1 MAFRSPGFGGL
12 GFGVWI
18 WVSGFRGVWGLVL
31 HRRIRWF
38 ARGLLARRRVLR
50 FGVLVLGSSEL
61 GVSFVLCFIFRAV
74 GFRVLCW
81 VLGSS

>member
-1 MAFRSPGFGGL
+1 MD
-12 GFGVWI
+12 
-18 WVSGFRGVWGLVL
+18 
-31 HRRIRWF
+31 
-38 ARGLLARRRVLR
+38 GLLLR
-50 FGVLVLGSSEL
+50 MLLAADGCCRIGRLLALLITPAVEVASVFGVLVLGLSEL

>member
-1 MAFRSPGFGGL
+1 MVLSRSGC
-12 GFGVWI
+12 
-18 WVSGFRGVWGLVL
+18 S
-31 HRRIRWF
+31 
-38 ARGLLARRRVLR
+38 LR
-50 FGVLVLGSSEL
+50 CLSVRYYGPFQQASVFGVLVLGSSEL

>member
-1 MAFRSPGFGGL
+1 MWFCVLVWPGLRSPVGSLWSCSGALGAGPAAGGL
-12 GFGVWI
+12 SV
-18 WVSGFRGVWGLVL
+18 
-31 HRRIRWF
+31 
-38 ARGLLARRRVLR
+38 

>member
-1 MAFRSPGFGGL
+1 MGPLPPPFLVYGFLILAVFFAKLRRWALRHVSFWLFVIPGCP
-12 GFGVWI
+12 
-18 WVSGFRGVWGLVL
+18 S
-31 HRRIRWF
+31 
-38 ARGLLARRRVLR
+38 LASV

>member
-1 MAFRSPGFGGL
+1 MSCVGVPLVASSPL
-12 GFGVWI
+12 
-18 WVSGFRGVWGLVL
+18 
-31 HRRIRWF
+31 F
-38 ARGLLARRRVLR
+38 ASV
-50 FGVLVLGSSEL
+50 FGVLGLGSSEL

>member
-1 MAFRSPGFGGL
+1 MWFCVLVWPGLRSPVGSLWSCSGALGAGPAAGGL
-12 GFGVWI
+12 CGFT
-18 WVSGFRGVWGLVL
+18 SGGTV
-31 HRRIRWF
+31 
-38 ARGLLARRRVLR
+38 